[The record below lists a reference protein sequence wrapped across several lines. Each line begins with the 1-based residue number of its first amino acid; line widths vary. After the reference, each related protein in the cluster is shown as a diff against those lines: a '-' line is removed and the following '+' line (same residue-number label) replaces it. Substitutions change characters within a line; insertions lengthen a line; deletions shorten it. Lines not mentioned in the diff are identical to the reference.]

1 MRRKHSGF
9 TLKDALQLLRVQSF
23 VPWVM
28 PGNSLPASDHLAEDM
43 RRFDAFDLENSEAAK
58 LLLLDALF
66 AEIVPRYPNLK
77 VWKSAPLET
86 DTLTGVADYVIAPKR
101 AYLATPLL
109 CVAEA
114 KRDDFVQGRAQCL
127 VEIAACV
134 SQNRADGVDPDVY
147 GIVSNGQ
154 VWQFY
159 RREVA
164 GTVHESGL
172 YTVSALPDLLGALDY
187 VCASCARNA
196 P

>member
-134 SQNRADGVDPDVY
+134 SQNRADGLDPDVY

-154 VWQFY
+154 VWQVLPARSGGDGTRERAVHGQCAPRPT
-159 RREVA
+159 RRA
-164 GTVHESGL
+164 
-172 YTVSALPDLLGALDY
+172 
-187 VCASCARNA
+187 
-196 P
+196 